1 MDLIFLVILIAL
13 TISMFSKNFKK
24 AGQYRKDKTYIDIYT
39 KILKNEEGAY
49 DELVSYLGSET
60 DTCLKAKSNLIK
72 TYVDLDKHPE
82 NVDSDIDEI
91 DFMHDIFFD
100 GENFSKE
107 KIILNSEVF
116 IWLILILSKARANTM
131 IDVMNHI
138 NNKVSAYD
146 EEMKDYV
153 EYQVYKSAYLSLL
166 EKNFDGIKFLKTL
179 LSGEYQEYK
188 YDKNLIGIYKKIA
201 ASLLAYMAEPLDE
214 GDDDL
219 IKEFTETLIG
229 SRFTKDLEIYDKYH
243 VEEPKEEVS
252 SEDDNTELYSNVED
266 TGHEPG
272 LETNRH
278 EPGLESNGLESKE
291 DK

>member
-1 MDLIFLVILIAL
+1 MDLIFLVILIVL

-49 DELVSYLGSET
+49 DELVSYLGTET
-60 DTCLKAKSNLIK
+60 DACLKAKSNLIK

-82 NVDSDIDEI
+82 NVDNDIDEI

-100 GENFSKE
+100 GENFVKE

-116 IWLILILSKARANTM
+116 IWLILILSKARTNTM
-131 IDVMNHI
+131 IDAMNHI
-138 NNKVSAYD
+138 NDKVSAYD

-153 EYQVYKSAYLSLL
+153 EYEVYKSAYLSLL
-166 EKNFDGIKFLKTL
+166 EKNLDGIKFLKTL

-229 SRFTKDLEIYDKYH
+229 SRFTKDLEIYERFVPDVKEDNGH
-243 VEEPKEEVS
+243 ESGHESEGEEVTDA
-252 SEDDNTELYSNVED
+252 SESQKDEPSQDDKD
-266 TGHEPG
+266 A
-272 LETNRH
+272 
-278 EPGLESNGLESKE
+278 K
-291 DK
+291 

>member
-1 MDLIFLVILIAL
+1 MDLIFLVILIVL

-49 DELVSYLGSET
+49 DELVSYLGTET
-60 DTCLKAKSNLIK
+60 DACLKAKSNLIK

-82 NVDSDIDEI
+82 NVDNDIDEI

-100 GENFSKE
+100 GENFVKE

-131 IDVMNHI
+131 IGAMNHI
-138 NNKVSAYD
+138 NDKVSAYD

-166 EKNFDGIKFLKTL
+166 EKDLDGIKFLKAL
-179 LSGEYQEYK
+179 LSGEYHEYK

-201 ASLLAYMAEPLDE
+201 ASLLAYMAEPLDD

-229 SRFTKDLEIYDKYH
+229 SRFTKDLEIYDRFH
-243 VEEPKEEVS
+243 VEEVKEES
-252 SEDDNTELYSNVED
+252 SEELYSNNEETLVEEKSEKTTD
-266 TGHEPG
+266 ASESQKGEP
-272 LETNRH
+272 
-278 EPGLESNGLESKE
+278 SQD
-291 DK
+291 DKDAK

>member
-49 DELVSYLGSET
+49 DGLVSYLGSET

-138 NNKVSAYD
+138 NDKVSAYD

-201 ASLLAYMAEPLDE
+201 ASLLAYMAEPLDD
-214 GDDDL
+214 GDDEL
-219 IKEFTETLIG
+219 IKEFTQTLIG
-229 SRFTKDLEIYDKYH
+229 SRFTKDLEIY
-243 VEEPKEEVS
+243 ERFEPK
-252 SEDDNTELYSNVED
+252 TEGSNPGLESD
-266 TGHEPG
+266 GHEPG
-272 LETNRH
+272 LESD
-278 EPGLESNGLESKE
+278 GLESDEHESD
-291 DK
+291 DKDANQ

>member
-39 KILKNEEGAY
+39 KILKEEEGAY
-49 DELVSYLGSET
+49 DELVSYLGTET
-60 DTCLKAKSNLIK
+60 DACLKAKSNLIK
-72 TYVDLDKHPE
+72 IYVDLDKAPE

-100 GENFSKE
+100 GENFVKE
-107 KIILNSEVF
+107 KIILNSEGF

-131 IDVMNHI
+131 IDAMNHI
-138 NNKVSAYD
+138 NDKVSVYD

-229 SRFTKDLEIYDKYH
+229 SRFTKDLEIYDRFH
-243 VEEPKEEVS
+243 VEEVKEES
-252 SEDDNTELYSNVED
+252 SEELYSDNE
-266 TGHEPG
+266 
-272 LETNRH
+272 ETLAEEN
-278 EPGLESNGLESKE
+278 SKKTSDASESKE
-291 DK
+291 DETSQDDKDANQ

>member
-138 NNKVSAYD
+138 NDKVSAYD

-229 SRFTKDLEIYDKYH
+229 SRFTKDLEVYDRFH
-243 VEEPKEEVS
+243 VEEVKEES
-252 SEDDNTELYSNVED
+252 SEELYSDNE
-266 TGHEPG
+266 
-272 LETNRH
+272 ETLAEEN
-278 EPGLESNGLESKE
+278 SKKTSDASESKE
-291 DK
+291 DETSQDDKDANQ

>member
-91 DFMHDIFFD
+91 DFMHNIFFD

-116 IWLILILSKARANTM
+116 IWLILILSKSRANTM

-138 NNKVSAYD
+138 NDKVSVYD
-146 EEMKDYV
+146 EQMSNYV

-229 SRFTKDLEIYDKYH
+229 SRFTKDLEIYDRFH
-243 VEEPKEEVS
+243 VEEVKEES
-252 SEDDNTELYSNVED
+252 SEELYSDNE
-266 TGHEPG
+266 
-272 LETNRH
+272 ETLAEENTKKTTDAS
-278 EPGLESNGLESKE
+278 ESRKDETSQD
-291 DK
+291 DKDAK

>member
-91 DFMHDIFFD
+91 DFMHNIFFD

-116 IWLILILSKARANTM
+116 IWLILILSKSRANTM

-138 NNKVSAYD
+138 NDKVSVYD
-146 EEMKDYV
+146 EQMSNYV

-229 SRFTKDLEIYDKYH
+229 SRFTKDLEIYDRFH
-243 VEEPKEEVS
+243 VEEVKEES
-252 SEDDNTELYSNVED
+252 SEELYSDNEETLAEENTKKTTDASESRED
-266 TGHEPG
+266 
-272 LETNRH
+272 ET
-278 EPGLESNGLESKE
+278 SQD
-291 DK
+291 DKDAK

>member
-138 NNKVSAYD
+138 NDKVSAYD

-229 SRFTKDLEIYDKYH
+229 SRFTKDLEIYDRFH
-243 VEEPKEEVS
+243 VEEVKEES
-252 SEDDNTELYSNVED
+252 SEELYSDNE
-266 TGHEPG
+266 
-272 LETNRH
+272 ETLAEEN
-278 EPGLESNGLESKE
+278 SKKTSDASESKE
-291 DK
+291 DETSQDDKDAK

>member
-39 KILKNEEGAY
+39 KILKEEEGAY

-60 DTCLKAKSNLIK
+60 DACLKAKSNLIK

-138 NNKVSAYD
+138 NDKVSAYD

-266 TGHEPG
+266 TGHETDG
-272 LETNRH
+272 H
-278 EPGLESNGLESKE
+278 EPGLESD
-291 DK
+291 DKDTK

>member
-1 MDLIFLVILIAL
+1 MDLIFLVILIVL

-49 DELVSYLGSET
+49 DELVSYLGTET
-60 DTCLKAKSNLIK
+60 DACLKAKSNLIK

-82 NVDSDIDEI
+82 NVDNDIDEI
-91 DFMHDIFFD
+91 DFMHDIFFE
-100 GENFSKE
+100 GENFVKE

-131 IDVMNHI
+131 IDAMNHI
-138 NNKVSAYD
+138 NDKVSAYD

-153 EYQVYKSAYLSLL
+153 EYEVYKSAYLSLL
-166 EKNFDGIKFLKTL
+166 EKNLDGIKFLKTL

-229 SRFTKDLEIYDKYH
+229 SRFTKDLEIYERFAPE
-243 VEEPKEEVS
+243 VKE
-252 SEDDNTELYSNVED
+252 DN
-266 TGHEPG
+266 GHESDG
-272 LETNRH
+272 H
-278 EPGLESNGLESKE
+278 ESESKE
-291 DK
+291 DEPSQDDKDAK

>member
-1 MDLIFLVILIAL
+1 MDLIFLVILIVL

-49 DELVSYLGSET
+49 DELVSYLGTET
-60 DTCLKAKSNLIK
+60 DACLKAKSNLIK
-72 TYVDLDKHPE
+72 IYVDLDKHPE

-100 GENFSKE
+100 GENFVKE

-116 IWLILILSKARANTM
+116 IWLILILSKARTNTM
-131 IDVMNHI
+131 IDAMNHI
-138 NNKVSAYD
+138 NDNVSAYD

-153 EYQVYKSAYLSLL
+153 EYEVYKSAYLSLL
-166 EKNFDGIKFLKTL
+166 EKNLDGIKFLKTL

-229 SRFTKDLEIYDKYH
+229 SRFTKDLEIYDRFAPE
-243 VEEPKEEVS
+243 VKEEETETKEEDTECE
-252 SEDDNTELYSNVED
+252 SEEVTDASNTEED
-266 TGHEPG
+266 EP
-272 LETNRH
+272 
-278 EPGLESNGLESKE
+278 SQD
-291 DK
+291 DKDAK

>member
-72 TYVDLDKHPE
+72 TYVDLDKHSE

-229 SRFTKDLEIYDKYH
+229 SRFTKDLEIYDRFH
-243 VEEPKEEVS
+243 VEEVKEES
-252 SEDDNTELYSNVED
+252 SEELYSDNE
-266 TGHEPG
+266 
-272 LETNRH
+272 ETLAEEN
-278 EPGLESNGLESKE
+278 SKKTSDASESKE
-291 DK
+291 DETSQDDKDAK

>member
-138 NNKVSAYD
+138 NDKVSAYD

-229 SRFTKDLEIYDKYH
+229 SRFTKDLEIY
-243 VEEPKEEVS
+243 ERFEPK
-252 SEDDNTELYSNVED
+252 TEGSNPGLESD
-266 TGHEPG
+266 GHEPGHETDGHEPG
-272 LETNRH
+272 LE
-278 EPGLESNGLESKE
+278 SD
-291 DK
+291 DKDTK

>member
-91 DFMHDIFFD
+91 DFMHNIFFD

-138 NNKVSAYD
+138 NDKVSVYD
-146 EEMKDYV
+146 EQMSNYV

-229 SRFTKDLEIYDKYH
+229 SRFTKDLEIYDRFH
-243 VEEPKEEVS
+243 VEEVKEES
-252 SEDDNTELYSNVED
+252 SEELYSDNE
-266 TGHEPG
+266 
-272 LETNRH
+272 ETLAEENTKKTTDA
-278 EPGLESNGLESKE
+278 SESKE
-291 DK
+291 DETSQDDKDAK

>member
-138 NNKVSAYD
+138 NDKVSAYD

-229 SRFTKDLEIYDKYH
+229 SRFTKDLEIYDRFH
-243 VEEPKEEVS
+243 VEEVKEES
-252 SEDDNTELYSNVED
+252 SEELYSDNE
-266 TGHEPG
+266 
-272 LETNRH
+272 ETLAEEN
-278 EPGLESNGLESKE
+278 SKKTTDASESKE
-291 DK
+291 DETSQDDKDANQ

>member
-1 MDLIFLVILIAL
+1 MDLIFLVILIVL

-49 DELVSYLGSET
+49 DELVSYLGTET
-60 DTCLKAKSNLIK
+60 DACLKAKSNLIK
-72 TYVDLDKHPE
+72 IYVDLDKHPE
-82 NVDSDIDEI
+82 NVDNDIDEI
-91 DFMHDIFFD
+91 DFMHDIFFE
-100 GENFSKE
+100 GENFVKE

-116 IWLILILSKARANTM
+116 IWLILILSKARTNTM
-131 IDVMNHI
+131 IDAMNHI
-138 NNKVSAYD
+138 NDKVSAYD

-153 EYQVYKSAYLSLL
+153 EYEVYKSAYLSLL
-166 EKNFDGIKFLKTL
+166 EKNLDGIKFLKTL

-229 SRFTKDLEIYDKYH
+229 SRFTKDLEIYERFAPE
-243 VEEPKEEVS
+243 VKE
-252 SEDDNTELYSNVED
+252 DNWHES
-266 TGHEPG
+266 GHESG
-272 LETNRH
+272 H
-278 EPGLESNGLESKE
+278 ESESKE
-291 DK
+291 DEPSQDDKDAK

>member
-39 KILKNEEGAY
+39 KILKEEEGAY

-60 DTCLKAKSNLIK
+60 DACLKAKSNLIK

-138 NNKVSAYD
+138 NDKVSAYD

-229 SRFTKDLEIYDKYH
+229 SRFTKDLEIYDRFH
-243 VEEPKEEVS
+243 VEEVKEES
-252 SEDDNTELYSNVED
+252 SEELYSDNE
-266 TGHEPG
+266 
-272 LETNRH
+272 ETLAEEN
-278 EPGLESNGLESKE
+278 SKKTSDASESKE
-291 DK
+291 DETSQDDKDAK

>member
-138 NNKVSAYD
+138 NDKVSAYD

-229 SRFTKDLEIYDKYH
+229 SRFTKDLEIYDRFH
-243 VEEPKEEVS
+243 VEEVKEES
-252 SEDDNTELYSNVED
+252 SEELYSDNE
-266 TGHEPG
+266 
-272 LETNRH
+272 ETLAEEN
-278 EPGLESNGLESKE
+278 SKKTSDASESKE
-291 DK
+291 DEASQDDKDTK

>member
-1 MDLIFLVILIAL
+1 MDLIFLVILIVL

-49 DELVSYLGSET
+49 DELVSYLGTET
-60 DTCLKAKSNLIK
+60 DACLKAKSNLIK
-72 TYVDLDKHPE
+72 TYVDLD
-82 NVDSDIDEI
+82 NDIDEI

-100 GENFSKE
+100 GENFVKE

-131 IDVMNHI
+131 IGAMNHI
-138 NNKVSAYD
+138 NDKVSAYD

-166 EKNFDGIKFLKTL
+166 EKNLDGIKFLKNL
-179 LSGEYQEYK
+179 LSGEYHEYK

-229 SRFTKDLEIYDKYH
+229 SRFTKDLEIYDRFAPE
-243 VEEPKEEVS
+243 VKEEETETKEEDTECE
-252 SEDDNTELYSNVED
+252 SEEVTDASNTEED
-266 TGHEPG
+266 EP
-272 LETNRH
+272 
-278 EPGLESNGLESKE
+278 SQD
-291 DK
+291 DKDAK

>member
-24 AGQYRKDKTYIDIYT
+24 AGQYRKDKAYIDIYT

-60 DTCLKAKSNLIK
+60 DACLKAKSNLIK

-91 DFMHDIFFD
+91 DFMHSIFFD

-116 IWLILILSKARANTM
+116 IWLILILSKSRDNTM

-138 NNKVSAYD
+138 NDKVSAYD

-229 SRFTKDLEIYDKYH
+229 SRFTKDLEIYDRFH
-243 VEEPKEEVS
+243 VEEVKEES
-252 SEDDNTELYSNVED
+252 SEELYSDNE
-266 TGHEPG
+266 
-272 LETNRH
+272 ETLAEEN
-278 EPGLESNGLESKE
+278 SKKTSDASESKE
-291 DK
+291 DETSQDDKDAK

>member
-39 KILKNEEGAY
+39 KILKEEEGAY

-60 DTCLKAKSNLIK
+60 DACLKAKSNLIK

-131 IDVMNHI
+131 IDAMNHI
-138 NNKVSAYD
+138 NDKVSAYD

-229 SRFTKDLEIYDKYH
+229 SRFTKDLEIYDRFH
-243 VEEPKEEVS
+243 VEEVKEES
-252 SEDDNTELYSNVED
+252 SEELYSDNE
-266 TGHEPG
+266 
-272 LETNRH
+272 ETLAEEN
-278 EPGLESNGLESKE
+278 SKKTSDASESKE
-291 DK
+291 DETSQDDKDANQ

>member
-1 MDLIFLVILIAL
+1 MDLIFLVILIVL

-49 DELVSYLGSET
+49 DELVSYLGTET
-60 DTCLKAKSNLIK
+60 DACLKAKSNLIK
-72 TYVDLDKHPE
+72 IYVDLDKHPE

-100 GENFSKE
+100 GENFVKE

-116 IWLILILSKARANTM
+116 IWLILILSKARTNTM
-131 IDVMNHI
+131 IDAMNHI
-138 NNKVSAYD
+138 NDKVSAYD

-153 EYQVYKSAYLSLL
+153 EYEVYKSAYLSLL
-166 EKNFDGIKFLKTL
+166 EKNLDGIKFLKTL

-229 SRFTKDLEIYDKYH
+229 SRFTKDLEIYERF
-243 VEEPKEEVS
+243 VPEVKE
-252 SEDDNTELYSNVED
+252 DN
-266 TGHEPG
+266 GHESDG
-272 LETNRH
+272 H
-278 EPGLESNGLESKE
+278 ESGHESESDGHE
-291 DK
+291 SDKDAK

>member
-91 DFMHDIFFD
+91 DFMHNIFFD

-138 NNKVSAYD
+138 NDKVSAYD

-229 SRFTKDLEIYDKYH
+229 SRFTKDLEIYDRFH
-243 VEEPKEEVS
+243 VEEVKEES
-252 SEDDNTELYSNVED
+252 SEELYSDNE
-266 TGHEPG
+266 
-272 LETNRH
+272 ETLAEENAKKTTDA
-278 EPGLESNGLESKE
+278 SESKE
-291 DK
+291 DETSQDDKDAK

>member
-49 DELVSYLGSET
+49 DELVSYLGTET
-60 DTCLKAKSNLIK
+60 DACLKAKSNLIK

-82 NVDSDIDEI
+82 NVDNDIDEI

-100 GENFSKE
+100 GENFVKE

-131 IDVMNHI
+131 IGAMNHI
-138 NNKVSAYD
+138 NDKVSAYD

-166 EKNFDGIKFLKTL
+166 EKNLDGIKFLKNL
-179 LSGEYQEYK
+179 LSGEYHEYK

-229 SRFTKDLEIYDKYH
+229 SRFTKDLEIYDRFH
-243 VEEPKEEVS
+243 VEEVKEES
-252 SEDDNTELYSNVED
+252 SEELYSNNEETLVEEKSEKTTD
-266 TGHEPG
+266 ASESQKGEP
-272 LETNRH
+272 
-278 EPGLESNGLESKE
+278 SQD
-291 DK
+291 DKDAK

>member
-1 MDLIFLVILIAL
+1 MDLIFLVILIVL

-60 DTCLKAKSNLIK
+60 DSCLKAKSNLIK

-100 GENFSKE
+100 GENFVKE

-131 IDVMNHI
+131 IGAMNHI
-138 NNKVSAYD
+138 NDKVSAYD

-166 EKNFDGIKFLKTL
+166 EKNLDGIKFLKNL

-219 IKEFTETLIG
+219 VKEFTETLIG
-229 SRFTKDLEIYDKYH
+229 SRFTKDLEIYERFAPE
-243 VEEPKEEVS
+243 VKE
-252 SEDDNTELYSNVED
+252 D
-266 TGHEPG
+266 
-272 LETNRH
+272 
-278 EPGLESNGLESKE
+278 NGLESGHESESKE
-291 DK
+291 DEPSQDDKDAK

>member
-229 SRFTKDLEIYDKYH
+229 SRFTKDLEIYDRFH
-243 VEEPKEEVS
+243 VEEVKEES
-252 SEDDNTELYSNVED
+252 SEELYSDNE
-266 TGHEPG
+266 
-272 LETNRH
+272 ETLAEEN
-278 EPGLESNGLESKE
+278 SKKTTDASESKE
-291 DK
+291 DETSQDDKDANQ

>member
-39 KILKNEEGAY
+39 KILKEEEGAY

-60 DTCLKAKSNLIK
+60 DACLKAKSNLIK
-72 TYVDLDKHPE
+72 IYVDLDKAPE

-138 NNKVSAYD
+138 NDKVSAYD

-201 ASLLAYMAEPLDE
+201 ASLLAYMAEPLDD

-229 SRFTKDLEIYDKYH
+229 SRFTKDLEIYDRFH
-243 VEEPKEEVS
+243 VEEVKEES
-252 SEDDNTELYSNVED
+252 SEELYSDNE
-266 TGHEPG
+266 
-272 LETNRH
+272 ETLAEEN
-278 EPGLESNGLESKE
+278 SKKTSDASESKE
-291 DK
+291 DETSQDDKDAK

>member
-60 DTCLKAKSNLIK
+60 DACLKAKSNLIK

-91 DFMHDIFFD
+91 DFMHSIFFD

-116 IWLILILSKARANTM
+116 IWLILILSKSRDNTM

-138 NNKVSAYD
+138 NDKVSAYD

-229 SRFTKDLEIYDKYH
+229 SRFTKDLEIYDRFH
-243 VEEPKEEVS
+243 VEEVKEES
-252 SEDDNTELYSNVED
+252 SEELYSDNE
-266 TGHEPG
+266 
-272 LETNRH
+272 ETLAEEN
-278 EPGLESNGLESKE
+278 SKKTSDASESKE
-291 DK
+291 DETSQDDKDAK

>member
-60 DTCLKAKSNLIK
+60 DACLKAKSNLIK

-91 DFMHDIFFD
+91 DFMHSIFFD

-116 IWLILILSKARANTM
+116 IWLILILSKSRANTM
-131 IDVMNHI
+131 IEVMNHI
-138 NNKVSAYD
+138 NDKVSAYD

-229 SRFTKDLEIYDKYH
+229 SRFTKDLEIYDRFH
-243 VEEPKEEVS
+243 VEEVKEES
-252 SEDDNTELYSNVED
+252 SEELYSDNE
-266 TGHEPG
+266 
-272 LETNRH
+272 ETLAEEN
-278 EPGLESNGLESKE
+278 SKKTSDASESKE
-291 DK
+291 DETSQDDKDAK

>member
-91 DFMHDIFFD
+91 DFMHNIFFD

-116 IWLILILSKARANTM
+116 IWLILILSKSRANTM

-138 NNKVSAYD
+138 NDKVSAYD

-229 SRFTKDLEIYDKYH
+229 SRFTKDLEIYDRFH
-243 VEEPKEEVS
+243 VEEVKEES
-252 SEDDNTELYSNVED
+252 SEELYSDNE
-266 TGHEPG
+266 
-272 LETNRH
+272 ETLAEENS
-278 EPGLESNGLESKE
+278 EKTTDAPESKE
-291 DK
+291 DETSQDDKDAK

>member
-39 KILKNEEGAY
+39 KILKEEEGAY

-60 DTCLKAKSNLIK
+60 DACLKAKSTLIK

-91 DFMHDIFFD
+91 DFMHSIFFD

-116 IWLILILSKARANTM
+116 IWLILILSKSRANTM

-138 NNKVSAYD
+138 NDKVSAYD

-229 SRFTKDLEIYDKYH
+229 SRFTKDLEIYDRFH
-243 VEEPKEEVS
+243 VEEVKEES
-252 SEDDNTELYSNVED
+252 SEELYSDNE
-266 TGHEPG
+266 
-272 LETNRH
+272 ETLAEEN
-278 EPGLESNGLESKE
+278 SKKTSDASESKE
-291 DK
+291 DETSQDDKDAK

>member
-91 DFMHDIFFD
+91 DFMHNIFFD

-116 IWLILILSKARANTM
+116 IWLILILSKSRANTM

-138 NNKVSAYD
+138 NDKVSVYD
-146 EEMKDYV
+146 EQMSNYV

-188 YDKNLIGIYKKIA
+188 YDKNLIGIYNKIA

-229 SRFTKDLEIYDKYH
+229 SRFTKDLEIYDRFH
-243 VEEPKEEVS
+243 VEEVKEES
-252 SEDDNTELYSNVED
+252 SEELYSDNE
-266 TGHEPG
+266 
-272 LETNRH
+272 ETLAEENTKKTTDA
-278 EPGLESNGLESKE
+278 SESKE
-291 DK
+291 DETSQDDKDAK

>member
-39 KILKNEEGAY
+39 KILKEEEGAY

-60 DTCLKAKSNLIK
+60 DACLKAKSNLIK

-138 NNKVSAYD
+138 NDKVSAYD

-219 IKEFTETLIG
+219 IREFTETLIG
-229 SRFTKDLEIYDKYH
+229 SRFTKDLEIYDRFH
-243 VEEPKEEVS
+243 VEEVKEES
-252 SEDDNTELYSNVED
+252 SEELYSDNE
-266 TGHEPG
+266 
-272 LETNRH
+272 ETLAEEN
-278 EPGLESNGLESKE
+278 SKKTSDASESKE
-291 DK
+291 DETSQDDKDANQ

>member
-39 KILKNEEGAY
+39 KILKEEEGAY

-60 DTCLKAKSNLIK
+60 DACLKAKSTLIK

-91 DFMHDIFFD
+91 DFMHSIFFD
-100 GENFSKE
+100 CENFSKE

-116 IWLILILSKARANTM
+116 IWLILILSKSRANTM

-138 NNKVSAYD
+138 NDKVSAYD

-153 EYQVYKSAYLSLL
+153 EYEVYKSAYLSLL
-166 EKNFDGIKFLKTL
+166 EKNLDGIKFLKTL

-229 SRFTKDLEIYDKYH
+229 SRFTKDLEIYDRFAPEVKEDNGH
-243 VEEPKEEVS
+243 ESGHESEGEEVTDAS
-252 SEDDNTELYSNVED
+252 DTKKGEPSQDDKD
-266 TGHEPG
+266 A
-272 LETNRH
+272 
-278 EPGLESNGLESKE
+278 K
-291 DK
+291 

>member
-72 TYVDLDKHPE
+72 TYVDLDKHSE

-138 NNKVSAYD
+138 NDKVSAYD

-229 SRFTKDLEIYDKYH
+229 SRFTKDLEIYDRFH
-243 VEEPKEEVS
+243 VEEVKEES
-252 SEDDNTELYSNVED
+252 SEELYSDNE
-266 TGHEPG
+266 
-272 LETNRH
+272 ETLAEEN
-278 EPGLESNGLESKE
+278 SKKTSDASESKE
-291 DK
+291 DETSQDDKDAK

>member
-1 MDLIFLVILIAL
+1 MDLIFLVILIVL

-49 DELVSYLGSET
+49 DELVSYLGTET

-72 TYVDLDKHPE
+72 IYVDLDKHPE

-91 DFMHDIFFD
+91 DFMHDIFFE
-100 GENFSKE
+100 GENFVKE

-116 IWLILILSKARANTM
+116 IWLILILSKARTNTM
-131 IDVMNHI
+131 IDAMNHI
-138 NNKVSAYD
+138 NDKVSAYD

-153 EYQVYKSAYLSLL
+153 EYEVYKSAYLSLL
-166 EKNFDGIKFLKTL
+166 EKNLDGIKFLKTL

-229 SRFTKDLEIYDKYH
+229 SRFTKDLEIYDRFH
-243 VEEPKEEVS
+243 VEEVKEES
-252 SEDDNTELYSNVED
+252 SEELYSDNE
-266 TGHEPG
+266 
-272 LETNRH
+272 ETLAEEN
-278 EPGLESNGLESKE
+278 SKKTTDASESKE
-291 DK
+291 DETSQDDKDANQ

>member
-91 DFMHDIFFD
+91 DFMHNIFFD

-116 IWLILILSKARANTM
+116 IWLILILSKSRANTM

-138 NNKVSAYD
+138 NDKVSVYD
-146 EEMKDYV
+146 EQMSNYV

-229 SRFTKDLEIYDKYH
+229 SRFTKDLEIYDRFH
-243 VEEPKEEVS
+243 VEEVKEES
-252 SEDDNTELYSNVED
+252 SEELYSDNE
-266 TGHEPG
+266 
-272 LETNRH
+272 ETLAEENTKKTTDA
-278 EPGLESNGLESKE
+278 SESKE
-291 DK
+291 DETSQDDKDAK